1 MVLEIKMRIIFT
13 SFLFVV
19 CFLANAQEFKYSD
32 NLRIEQ
38 ITEENYNKASQK
50 SKSHYKMIY
59 KGKKYKHIRSILLS
73 SNIGKH
79 LYELWDSTY
88 IDESFLGYYEFPTVN
103 GKNVLVLETQEPIVL
118 RAYLMDSSLRIDTIS
133 MFGCG
138 ELCANGIYYSRE
150 LFDCDDI
157 VWCRWYSIKDGYVKT
172 VAELKE
178 NTFEY
183 EIPYDTTSLFT
194 YSNAYYLT
202 ILHKLNHEKKYY
214 KIYLIE

>member
-1 MVLEIKMRIIFT
+1 MRIILT

-19 CFLANAQEFKYSD
+19 CSLAKAQEFKCSD

-38 ITEENYNKASQK
+38 ITEDSYNKSCKKCK
-50 SKSHYKMIY
+50 SPYKLIV
-59 KGKKYKHIRSILLS
+59 KGKKYNHIRSILLS

-118 RAYLMDSSLRIDTIS
+118 RAYLMDSSLRIDTMS

-157 VWCRWYSIKDGYVKT
+157 VWCRWYSIKDGFVKT

>member
-1 MVLEIKMRIIFT
+1 MRIILT

-19 CFLANAQEFKYSD
+19 CSLAKAQEFKCSD

-38 ITEENYNKASQK
+38 ITEDSYNKACK
-50 SKSHYKMIY
+50 KCKLPYKLIV
-59 KGKKYKHIRSILLS
+59 KGKKYNHIRSILLS

-118 RAYLMDSSLRIDTIS
+118 RAYLMDSSLRIDTMS

-138 ELCANGIYYSRE
+138 ELCADGIYYSRE
-150 LFDCDDI
+150 VFDCDDI
-157 VWCRWYSIKDGYVKT
+157 VWCRWYSIKDGFVKT

>member
-1 MVLEIKMRIIFT
+1 
-13 SFLFVV
+13 
-19 CFLANAQEFKYSD
+19 
-32 NLRIEQ
+32 
-38 ITEENYNKASQK
+38 
-50 SKSHYKMIY
+50 MIY

-138 ELCANGIYYSRE
+138 ELCSNGIYYSRE
-150 LFDCDDI
+150 IFDCDDI
-157 VWCRWYSIKDGYVKT
+157 VWCRWYSIKDGFVKT

-178 NTFEY
+178 NSFEY

>member
-1 MVLEIKMRIIFT
+1 MRIILT
-13 SFLFVV
+13 ILLFVV
-19 CFLANAQEFKYSD
+19 SSLANAQEFKCSD

-38 ITEENYNKASQK
+38 ITEENYNKACKK
-50 SKSHYKMIY
+50 SKSHYKLIK

-73 SNIGKH
+73 SNIGTH
-79 LYELWDSTY
+79 LYEVWDSTY

-103 GKNVLVLETQEPIVL
+103 GKNVLVLETREPIVL

-214 KIYLIE
+214 KINLIR

>member
-38 ITEENYNKASQK
+38 ITEENYNKASKK
-50 SKSHYKMIY
+50 SKSHYKLIK
-59 KGKKYKHIRSILLS
+59 KGKKYKHIRSIILS

-79 LYELWDSTY
+79 LYEVWDSTY

-103 GKNVLVLETQEPIVL
+103 GNNVLVLETQEPIVL
-118 RAYLMDSSLRIDTIS
+118 RAYLMDSSLRIDTMS

-172 VAELKE
+172 VAELKD
-178 NTFEY
+178 NSFEY

-202 ILHKLNHEKKYY
+202 ILHKLNHEKK
-214 KIYLIE
+214 

>member
-1 MVLEIKMRIIFT
+1 MRIILT
-13 SFLFVV
+13 ILLFVV
-19 CFLANAQEFKYSD
+19 SSLAKAQEFKCSD

-38 ITEENYNKASQK
+38 ITEDSYNKACK
-50 SKSHYKMIY
+50 KCKLPYKLIV
-59 KGKKYKHIRSILLS
+59 KGKKYNHIRSILLS

-118 RAYLMDSSLRIDTIS
+118 RAYLMDSSLRIDTMS

-138 ELCANGIYYSRE
+138 ELCADGIYYSRE
-150 LFDCDDI
+150 VFDCDDI
-157 VWCRWYSIKDGYVKT
+157 VWCRWYSIKDGFVKT

>member
-1 MVLEIKMRIIFT
+1 MRIILT
-13 SFLFVV
+13 ILLFVV
-19 CFLANAQEFKYSD
+19 SSLANAQEFKCSD

-38 ITEENYNKASQK
+38 ITEDSYNKACKKCK
-50 SKSHYKMIY
+50 SPYKLIV
-59 KGKKYKHIRSILLS
+59 KGKKYNHIRSILLS

-103 GKNVLVLETQEPIVL
+103 GKNVLVLETQEPIVM
-118 RAYLMDSSLRIDTIS
+118 RAYLMDSSLRIDTMS

-138 ELCANGIYYSRE
+138 ELCADGIYYSRE
-150 LFDCDDI
+150 VFDCDDI
-157 VWCRWYSIKDGYVKT
+157 VWCRWYSIKDGFVKT